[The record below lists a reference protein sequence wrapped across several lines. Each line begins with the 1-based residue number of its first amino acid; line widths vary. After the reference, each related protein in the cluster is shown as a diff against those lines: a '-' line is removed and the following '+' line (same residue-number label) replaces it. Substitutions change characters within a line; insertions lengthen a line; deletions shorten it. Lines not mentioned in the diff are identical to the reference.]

1 MRKLSVIAM
10 LLIIFLASCGRSTPP
25 ALVDGMLQLNDE
37 NINKTIETSSGYL
50 LVHFTSYDSNC
61 GYCVDSNDYI
71 REVLKNYANPPQFA
85 RIHWEPWH
93 KGAEISPKVFKE
105 YWIRGLPMWVL
116 YKNGKEE
123 WRGSG
128 HTNALYAELAQQLES
143 CCQ

>member
-1 MRKLSVIAM
+1 MIKHHAIAT
-10 LLIIFLASCGRSTPP
+10 LLIIILTSCGRSSPP
-25 ALVDGMLQLNDE
+25 ALVDGMLQLDDG
-37 NINKTIETSSGYL
+37 NINSTIESSSGNL

-61 GYCVDSNDYI
+61 GYCVDSNDFI
-71 REVLKNYANPPQFA
+71 REVLKEYTNAPQLA

-93 KGAEISPKVFKE
+93 KGAEISPKVFEE
-105 YWIRGLPMWVL
+105 YWIRGLPMLVL

-128 HTNALYAELAQQLES
+128 HTDGLYAELAQQLES